1 MKLTLKYLHLV
12 RSKGSRYAYYRRGG
26 RHIPIAGELGSA
38 DWLAEYQRIHA
49 TFDRPKTSKSE
60 GTMAALISAYRAA
73 PEYTQR
79 SDKTRKDYQRYL
91 AYLEENHGR
100 LKVATMP
107 REFVFGLRDKFAAT
121 PRKANYIIQVL
132 RLLMTFAVDRGW
144 RKDNPVTRPKLLKT
158 GAGFRPGEEEDLAKF
173 QEYWLLGTLERTIFE
188 LMLNSGQRGGDVAA
202 MDWAQI
208 RNDEISVVQEKTSQ
222 RVWIPISKALAEA
235 LNAWRP
241 DGKIGAVLVNKSGD
255 PLKVDYLRHLMAD
268 AMAAAEVSKGLVTH
282 GLRYTAATRLRELG
296 LDWEEIAAIT
306 GHATAE
312 MVRKYTSQQRKARL
326 AIGRLDSSTCSK

>member
-1 MKLTLKYLHLV
+1 
-12 RSKGSRYAYYRRGG
+12 
-26 RHIPIAGELGSA
+26 
-38 DWLAEYQRIHA
+38 
-49 TFDRPKTSKSE
+49 
-60 GTMAALISAYRAA
+60 MAALISAYRAA

-121 PRKANYIIQVL
+121 PRKANYIVQVL

-158 GAGFRPGEEEDLAKF
+158 GAGFRPWEEEDLARF
-173 QEYWLLGTLERTIFE
+173 QEQWPHGTLERTIFE
-188 LMLNSGQRGGDVAA
+188 LMLNTGQRGGDVAA

-208 RNDEISVVQEKTSQ
+208 RNDEISIVQEKTSQ
-222 RVWIPISKALAEA
+222 RVWIPISMALYEA

-241 DGKIGAVLVNKSGD
+241 ANRTGVVLVNKSRD

-268 AMAAAEVSKGLVTH
+268 AMALAKVSKGLVPH

-312 MVRKYTSQQRKARL
+312 MVRKYTSQQRKAKI
-326 AIGRLDSSTCSK
+326 AIGRLNRANLERK